1 MYTQPSHE
9 ARQLGEDR
17 MEPVNIL
24 DARNRFSQLIT
35 AAINGEDV
43 VIAKRGRPVVRIVP
57 IVDDAANTGADLVQ
71 WLEEHPL
78 PAGAV
83 RSAEE
88 LDEQIARER
97 EAWD

>member
-1 MYTQPSHE
+1 
-9 ARQLGEDR
+9 

-24 DARNRFSQLIT
+24 DARNRLSQLIT
-35 AAINGEDV
+35 AATNGEDV

-57 IVDDAANTGADLVQ
+57 IVDDAANTGEALVQ
-71 WLEEHPL
+71 WLQEHPL

-83 RSAEE
+83 RPAEA